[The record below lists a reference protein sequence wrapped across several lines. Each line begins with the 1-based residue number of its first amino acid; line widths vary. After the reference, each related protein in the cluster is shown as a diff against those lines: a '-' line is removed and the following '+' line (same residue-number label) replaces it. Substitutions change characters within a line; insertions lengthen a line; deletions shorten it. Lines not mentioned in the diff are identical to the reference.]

1 MGLINKTMNKEQLYL
16 EIDKIYSEYHGFD
29 LGLLD
34 EKSEKLIKEAIE
46 KLLNIHSVVNFKN

>member
-1 MGLINKTMNKEQLYL
+1 MRKEKLFL